1 MRQPFWW
8 LLILLVALAFAFQ
21 GTRGLWEP
29 DEGRYTSTGINM
41 LESGNWL
48 LPTVDGEHP
57 HLTKPPVTYWALAAS
72 FGLLGMNEW
81 AARLP
86 AALAFIGTGLLLL
99 GLGRRLCPVRP
110 WLPAVI
116 YALSLAPY
124 IGANVVSTDTLLT
137 FFETAAMFAFVEAWH
152 RNAALERRWIRAM
165 WVLWGLAFMTKGPPG
180 LIPLLAVVLLLA
192 WQDRASLRRLL
203 DPVGLAAFAVV
214 AFTWFGILIA
224 QEPDRLGYFLGYE
237 VYDRI
242 FTAKQDRNSGWYD
255 WIEVYGPMFVVGAL
269 PWWVLALVAAG
280 GPRAAWAAFRV
291 RLRNRDRAWLLLA
304 AWFFLPLTVFILA
317 RSRLQLYVLPLF
329 VPLSLMLGRALGRW
343 GWLTTRRLAWIAA
356 TTAVALVAFKGAIA
370 HWPGDR
376 DARQMARSIAQV
388 VDTHGIEEIAFVGMR
403 AFYGLSLYLDIHVE
417 GVEFGEQTYPLSR
430 HVAADDLCTE
440 LAERESN
447 VYALKESRIGKFLS
461 EVARCEGARPERI
474 GDFTGDGNRIVLFRV
489 APLPVAPPGAE

>member
-224 QEPDRLGYFLGYE
+224 QDPDRLGYFLGYE

-329 VPLSLMLGRALGRW
+329 VPLSLMLGRALGHVVEVGTAGAVHRHALAFAP
-343 GWLTTRRLAWIAA
+343 GLDHAAGLVLTHATATHLAHGALLFLGA
-356 TTAVALVAFKGAIA
+356 TATLELGEVGLLALVGLL
-370 HWPGDR
+370 
-376 DARQMARSIAQV
+376 V
-388 VDTHGIEEIAFVGMR
+388 VHLECLF
-403 AFYGLSLYLDIHVE
+403 
-417 GVEFGEQTYPLSR
+417 
-430 HVAADDLCTE
+430 DDL
-440 LAERESN
+440 L
-447 VYALKESRIGKFLS
+447 VLS
-461 EVARCEGARPERI
+461 HVLVGH
-474 GDFTGDGNRIVLFRV
+474 FHVLFRV
-489 APLPVAPPGAE
+489 VDAGGIFGHDL